1 MRQNWN
7 RTKTRPKI
15 EKLKD
20 FIDDASRIPSISF
33 QIFPNFQLP
42 CLFGGWNDVHFT
54 EERESLTNISYVWSL
69 RCCVCTAGP
78 NVSNVGV
85 ITLWLCQNG
94 YWPLIVDF
102 PIKNG
107 GSFHSYVSLP
117 EGTDSLPKESA
128 VFVPHWLLF
137 WGCLWANSHPNALAN
152 AHDSWATKTLFS
164 NISCN
169 LISYQ
174 IICKPAPI
182 HRAWLW

>member
-1 MRQNWN
+1 MMLPGFPPYLFR
-7 RTKTRPKI
+7 
-15 EKLKD
+15 
-20 FIDDASRIPSISF
+20 SF
-33 QIFPNFQLP
+33 QISSFPVFLGVGMTFISQRSASHWP
-42 CLFGGWNDVHFT
+42 TSPTFGPSDAVG
-54 EERESLTNISYVWSL
+54 
-69 RCCVCTAGP
+69 CTAGP

-85 ITLWLCQNG
+85 ITLWLCQNS
-94 YWPLIVDF
+94 YWKWPLIVDF

-128 VFVPHWLLF
+128 VFVPHLLLF

-152 AHDSWATKTLFS
+152 AHYSWATKTLFS